1 MSAAGLIDAAQIW
14 LGIGAVVAIAFLAF
28 GIDRIEPNAKG
39 GYVFRVLIAP
49 GLCLIWPIVLW
60 RWRVAGTG
68 SEAWRNRHSPQR
80 KATGWLGFALAAG
93 IALILLTALL
103 VRPGV
108 EAPPPQKIGAVEGP
122 VAS

>member
-1 MSAAGLIDAAQIW
+1 MSAAGLIDAVQIW

-68 SEAWRNRHSPQR
+68 SEAWRNRHSPSAR
-80 KATGWLGFALAAG
+80 PPVGW
-93 IALILLTALL
+93 
-103 VRPGV
+103 
-108 EAPPPQKIGAVEGP
+108 
-122 VAS
+122 ASPWRRGSR